1 MSGQSQTLGQR
12 TIQAILNLTEQ
23 YKSLITTAASMENSM
38 DDELLNEFDYAEFTI
53 ELKDI
58 RTQADGIQR
67 AIQRKRASLGV
78 DEHISLANLQR
89 DKYLQQRMNALALKT
104 RIRDRLRQRKFE
116 LERLERAYRHT
127 ISGKHLK

>member
-1 MSGQSQTLGQR
+1 
-12 TIQAILNLTEQ
+12 
-23 YKSLITTAASMENSM
+23 M